1 MTRARNGLLTL
12 GLAGCLALIG
22 PSAAPANTV
31 TIGSPLT
38 AALPPSPFNLQ
49 VTAVNTALP
58 EPGALVAA
66 PANGTIV
73 SWKVI
78 GASGGPLKLRVVHP
92 VAGGLFTGAGKAS
105 SGPIT
110 GTGVL
115 TFSANLPIKQ
125 GDLIGVDPTN
135 NSDTVGA
142 ADGLAGSFGL
152 LFFPPLADGAP
163 GVAPVLS
170 APGEIGLNAQVL
182 LNCVVPK
189 LKGKKVGA
197 AKRAL
202 TAAGCDP
209 PRVKRK
215 KGQHG
220 KFVGKQNPKP
230 GAEIPSDRAVVLK
243 LRPKKPERV

>member
-1 MTRARNGLLTL
+1 MIRARNGLLTL
-12 GLAGCLALIG
+12 GLAGCLAMVG
-22 PSAAPANTV
+22 PTAAAANTV

-49 VTAVNTALP
+49 TTGVNTTLP
-58 EPGALVAA
+58 EPGALVSA

-92 VAGGLFTGAGKAS
+92 VGGGLFTGAGKTS

-115 TFSANLPIKQ
+115 TFNANLPISK

-135 NSDTVGA
+135 NSDTIGA
-142 ADGLAGSFGL
+142 ADDLPGSFAL
-152 LFFPPLADGAP
+152 LFFPPLADGGP

-170 APGEIGLNAQVL
+170 GPGEIGLNAQVL

-189 LKGKKVGA
+189 LKGKKVRA

-202 TAAGCDP
+202 RAAGCDP
-209 PRVKRK
+209 PRIKKK
-215 KGQHG
+215 KGQGG
-220 KFVGKQNPKP
+220 KFVGKQNPKA
-230 GAEIPSDRAVVLK
+230 GKEIPSDHAVVLK
-243 LRPKKPERV
+243 LRPKKP